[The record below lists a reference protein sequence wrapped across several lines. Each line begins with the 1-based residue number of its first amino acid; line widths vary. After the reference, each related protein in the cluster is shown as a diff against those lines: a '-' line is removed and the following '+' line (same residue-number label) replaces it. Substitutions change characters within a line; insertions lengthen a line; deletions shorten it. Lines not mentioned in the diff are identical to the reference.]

1 MLKTIKC
8 MLTVF
13 LVVILCAGCS
23 QKDAPYISN
32 EYVLEYEGDKCYMVF
47 KGERRPQTQ
56 DSLMDGA
63 REMGFGCSSLSELKD
78 SILNHKFTEWQ
89 LDRIRLDFSKGDDKR
104 IQICNPNK
112 LYQAVCPED
121 LELKYFYWQG
131 LSYKWLIN
139 RPQIRGEAFSYIT
152 EDSYHYLKDI
162 YYEISEWNTV
172 TKTETIEDR
181 NSTIYYYTSSSGNEY
196 KRVCY
201 VLEEGDKTLYIAE
214 ENQLNDTSP
223 IYINIMGEQNGEYFR
238 VDFLT
243 EQRPSVE
250 YLLEFGLKEL

>member
-1 MLKTIKC
+1 MMKAFKFILALI
-8 MLTVF
+8 LA
-13 LVVILCAGCS
+13 VVLCAGCS

-47 KGERRPQTQ
+47 QGERRPKTQ
-56 DSLMDGA
+56 DLLMDDA
-63 REMGFGCSSLSELKD
+63 REKGFGCSSLSELKD
-78 SILNHKFTEWQ
+78 LILNHKFTEWQ

-152 EDSYHYLKDI
+152 EDSYYYLKDI
-162 YYEISEWNTV
+162 YYEVSEWNTV

-181 NSTIYYYTSSSGNEY
+181 NSTVYYYTSSSDNEY

-214 ENQLNDTSP
+214 ENQLNETSL
-223 IYINIMGEQNGEYFR
+223 IYINIMGKQNEGYFH
-238 VDFLT
+238 VNFMT
-243 EQRPSVE
+243 EERPSVE
-250 YLLEFGLKEL
+250 YLLEFGLGKL